1 MEKYEKLEKVGEGT
15 YGKVYK
21 AKDKATG
28 QLVALKKT
36 RLEMDEEGVPP
47 TALREV
53 SLLQMLSQSLYIVRL
68 LCVEHVDS
76 KEGKPV
82 LYLVFEY
89 LDTDLKKFIDSHRKG
104 PNPGPMPPSLV
115 QSFMYQLCK
124 GVAHCHSHGVLH
136 RDLKPQNLLLDKE
149 RGILKIAD
157 LGLGRAFTVPLKS
170 YTHEIVTLWYRAPE
184 VLLGSAHY
192 STGVDMWS
200 VGCIFAEMARRQALF
215 PGDSEFQ
222 QLLHIFR
229 LLGTPSDKQWPGVS
243 SLRDWH
249 VYPQWEPQNLARAV
263 PALEPEGVDLLAKML
278 KYDPAERISAK
289 AALDHPYFDT
299 LDKSQVNRGKKIQLT
314 ESEIRQLCITAK
326 EVFLRQPNLL
336 ELEAPINV
344 CGDIHGQYPDLL
356 RLFEYGGF
364 PPDANY
370 VFLGDYVDRGKQ
382 SIETICLLLAYKV
395 KFPDNF
401 FLLRGNH
408 ECASINR
415 IYGFYDECKRRFSV
429 RLWKLFTDCFNCL
442 PVAAV
447 IDDKIFCMHGGLSP
461 ELNSL
466 EQLRAI
472 ERPVDVPD
480 QGLLC
485 DLLWSD
491 PDRDIKGWGENDRG
505 VSYTFGA
512 DKVAE
517 FLMKHDMDLICRAHQ
532 VVEDGYEFFA
542 ERQLVTIFSAPN
554 YCGEFNNAGALMSVD
569 ASLLC
574 SFQIVKPWR
583 GKAPQVE

>member
-278 KYDPAERISAK
+278 TYDPAERISAK

-299 LDKSQVNRGKKIQLT
+299 LDKSQ
-314 ESEIRQLCITAK
+314 
-326 EVFLRQPNLL
+326 F
-336 ELEAPINV
+336 
-344 CGDIHGQYPDLL
+344 
-356 RLFEYGGF
+356 
-364 PPDANY
+364 
-370 VFLGDYVDRGKQ
+370 
-382 SIETICLLLAYKV
+382 
-395 KFPDNF
+395 
-401 FLLRGNH
+401 
-408 ECASINR
+408 
-415 IYGFYDECKRRFSV
+415 
-429 RLWKLFTDCFNCL
+429 
-442 PVAAV
+442 
-447 IDDKIFCMHGGLSP
+447 
-461 ELNSL
+461 
-466 EQLRAI
+466 
-472 ERPVDVPD
+472 
-480 QGLLC
+480 
-485 DLLWSD
+485 
-491 PDRDIKGWGENDRG
+491 
-505 VSYTFGA
+505 
-512 DKVAE
+512 
-517 FLMKHDMDLICRAHQ
+517 
-532 VVEDGYEFFA
+532 
-542 ERQLVTIFSAPN
+542 
-554 YCGEFNNAGALMSVD
+554 
-569 ASLLC
+569 
-574 SFQIVKPWR
+574 
-583 GKAPQVE
+583 